1 LRYLGCILLGLAVA
15 GCDGVKDTYARSVAE
30 DAQRRSM
37 DANTDVILLKQK
49 LKDIEDRQ
57 DRLSNYISAVDSG
70 QEALRKTVNF
80 NAGVNN
86 DNAVRDMTRRGACG
100 RQWVQFANGTYG
112 WQNKECSKGDLKKS
126 D

>member
-1 LRYLGCILLGLAVA
+1 
-15 GCDGVKDTYARSVAE
+15 
-30 DAQRRSM
+30 M
-37 DANTDVILLKQK
+37 DANTDVVLLKQK

-57 DRLSNYISAVDSG
+57 DRLSNYISAVDGG

-86 DNAVRDMTRRGACG
+86 DNAVREMTRRGACG
-100 RQWVQFANGTYG
+100 QQWVQFGNGTYG
-112 WQNKECSKGDLKKS
+112 WQNRECTKDDLKKS